1 MYSITIFVARNSAKK
16 TEEYYRI
23 KKTEE
28 YYRILQVPDTW
39 FFE

>member
-1 MYSITIFVARNSAKK
+1 MYSITIFVDRNSA
-16 TEEYYRI
+16 